1 MRALAGD
8 AHTYRSSVPPVIQPD
23 TFGTEAGPP
32 VVLIPTEREWPGGDE
47 GPDVELRE
55 LDDGSLAL
63 LAYTSLKA
71 LTEGAGPRQPYIEV
85 LPSAIEEIRYALGA
99 DVVLWDVALD
109 GAVQHHVLIDEG
121 DGHGQRDRG

>member
-1 MRALAGD
+1 HLSKLGAAGHPTGHVRHRGRAAGG
-8 AHTYRSSVPPVIQPD
+8 AHSD
-23 TFGTEAGPP
+23 GTRVAG
-32 VVLIPTEREWPGGDE
+32 GGDE

-63 LAYTSLKA
+63 LAYTSLQA
-71 LTEGAGPRQPYIEV
+71 LTERAGPRQPYIQV
-85 LPSAIEEIRYALGA
+85 LPSAIEDIRYALGA